1 MNFLCGGCSGP
12 GARFEPAPIEKA
24 CFEPGTIENT
34 CRYGG
39 ASGVHL
45 ESKML
50 DDSHVPALVEAVE
63 AYKVEKLVLND
74 NQFGVDGA
82 KALAAGL
89 AANATIIELL

>member
-39 ASGVHL
+39 AVYL

-63 AYKVEKLVLND
+63 AYKVEELDLNN

-89 AANATIIELL
+89 AANATIAVLM